1 MGRHG
6 EQVSSILAAML
17 SSKRK
22 GFFFEAS
29 EFSYYG
35 ATATAYE
42 PPLTVQEFVMLPV
55 AEEQKM
61 RSIINGLNVGKGK
74 RSMIQGNCSV
84 YPDSRFFCRS
94 TIDTKKLRDPTYLG
108 ENLHSEYNIDPEKN
122 AVRLLHP
129 DTGTELNLETN
140 FGKHLIYCGGE
151 SEELASIQETLVEM
165 GIYPRS
171 IELGTVTCLG
181 GLIDYLKWKD
191 ISTPI
196 VSVEIQGRFS
206 NIFIVGQKGVLLA
219 KKVEHGINSMI
230 PMLQKEL
237 GLDDEEAA
245 KKLLFS
251 QTLDFEDIGPRL
263 LRKLLHELQAST
275 GFFEVQTGV
284 SVGKCYTSVIPD
296 GFSWISDALL
306 ESLGVDALEIDLRG
320 WLEHQNIQ
328 LTDEVASQVDGNRD
342 FRFFTLL
349 GIYSSKDSHEDF
361 TKES

>member
-1 MGRHG
+1 
-6 EQVSSILAAML
+6 
-17 SSKRK
+17 
-22 GFFFEAS
+22 
-29 EFSYYG
+29 
-35 ATATAYE
+35 
-42 PPLTVQEFVMLPV
+42 
-55 AEEQKM
+55 
-61 RSIINGLNVGKGK
+61 
-74 RSMIQGNCSV
+74 
-84 YPDSRFFCRS
+84 
-94 TIDTKKLRDPTYLG
+94 
-108 ENLHSEYNIDPEKN
+108 
-122 AVRLLHP
+122 
-129 DTGTELNLETN
+129 
-140 FGKHLIYCGGE
+140 
-151 SEELASIQETLVEM
+151 
-165 GIYPRS
+165 
-171 IELGTVTCLG
+171 
-181 GLIDYLKWKD
+181 
-191 ISTPI
+191 
-196 VSVEIQGRFS
+196 
-206 NIFIVGQKGVLLA
+206 
-219 KKVEHGINSMI
+219 
-230 PMLQKEL
+230 
-237 GLDDEEAA
+237 LDDEEAA